1 MEEKF
6 IEYAPIIIVVCMFL
20 FRSKLFATPA
30 ELATMKEEILETVK
44 EEYATKELVQFI
56 REEIAEM
63 KADIKIISDYII
75 THKM

>member
-1 MEEKF
+1 MEEKL
-6 IEYAPIIIVVCMFL
+6 IEYAPIVIVICVFL
-20 FRSKLFATPA
+20 FRSKLFVTPA
-30 ELATMKEEILETVK
+30 ELSEMKDTILATVK

-75 THKM
+75 TRKM

>member
-1 MEEKF
+1 
-6 IEYAPIIIVVCMFL
+6 
-20 FRSKLFATPA
+20 
-30 ELATMKEEILETVK
+30 MKDEILATVK

-63 KADIKIISDYII
+63 KADIKIISDYIV

>member
-6 IEYAPIIIVVCMFL
+6 IEYAPTILIVCMFL
-20 FRSKLFATPA
+20 FRSKLVVTPA
-30 ELATMKEEILETVK
+30 ELSNMKDEILATVK